1 LRLSLPNS
9 LLLRRNDSVRR
20 LPRFSL
26 PILLLI
32 SIALF
37 PGCSRFR
44 HDSTQ
49 YVYVAARQVYL
60 HDRVAAVSNRVGQVT
75 NGEALQVV
83 ERGKRFTKVRTPKGE
98 IGWLENHSIIDDK
111 LYAQFADLDKQHH
124 PDQAIARGQLRDD
137 LYLHLLPGRET
148 AHFLVLAGNTK
159 VALLARGSIA
169 KVAAPGALVQK
180 PATPSSPAA
189 ASALPPPIMEDWW
202 LVRDAAGHCGWL
214 LAHQIDIDV
223 PDEVA
228 IYSESQRM
236 IAAYPIAKVMDS
248 GVEHER
254 KSARKGQKSET
265 AKKDEESQA
274 DAVSTPAATEHT
286 EYVTVLA
293 PPRSGLPFD
302 FDQVRLFTWSLNH
315 HRYETA
321 YRLHGIRGYLP
332 MKISQDTQNGQTMP
346 VFSFTIADSANANI
360 TVDPDTG
367 VTRPTVPRTLSFRL
381 EGNLVRRIGPDM
393 APIILTHEGEEPGKA
408 KSPAK
413 KGKRR

>member
-1 LRLSLPNS
+1 LQ
-9 LLLRRNDSVRR
+9 RNDSVRR

-32 SIALF
+32 SIALL
-37 PGCSRFR
+37 PGCSRFH
-44 HDSTQ
+44 HDTTE
-49 YVYVAARQVYL
+49 YVYVSARQVYL

-83 ERGKRFTKVRTPKGE
+83 EHGKRFTKVRTPKGE

-111 LYAQFADLDKQHH
+111 LYAQFAELDKQHH
-124 PDQAIARGQLRDD
+124 PDLAVARGQLRDD

-148 AHFLVLAGNTK
+148 AHFLVLAGSTK
-159 VALLARGSIA
+159 VDLLVRGSLA
-169 KVAAPGALVQK
+169 KAAAPGAPVQK
-180 PATPSSPAA
+180 PATPSSPEA
-189 ASALPPPIMEDWW
+189 ASAPAPPVMEDWW
-202 LVRDAAGHCGWL
+202 LVRDGSGHCGWL
-214 LAHQIDIDV
+214 LARQLDIDV

-254 KSARKGQKSET
+254 KSARKGQKNET
-265 AKKDEESQA
+265 AKKDEDAQA
-274 DAVSTPAATEHT
+274 DAASAPAATEHT
-286 EYVTVLA
+286 EYLTVLA
-293 PPRSGLPFD
+293 PPRGGLPFD

-332 MKISQDTQNGQTMP
+332 VKISQETQNGQTMP
-346 VFSFTIADSANANI
+346 VFSFAIADSANANI

-367 VTRPTVPRTLSFRL
+367 VTRPSAPRTLTFRL

-393 APIILTHEGEEPGKA
+393 APIILTHEGDEPGKT
-408 KSPAK
+408 KPA